1 MAKLATEPVMV
12 RPEIKAELRELAKE
26 IQAEQ
31 GRSRVSLGDV
41 ISLAVWSLRAERA
54 TAERRAAR

>member
-12 RPEIKAELRELAKE
+12 RPEIKQELRELAKE